1 MKSVKKFFGLFLLVA
16 LCGNAFTSPKL
27 VTNTEEIAK
36 LSETLMSTQSI
47 EEEWYKTR
55 IPEEYCNAF
64 LYNTRNNPEVR
75 LSFYSLMVHESG
87 NFKGF
92 VNKNKNGSYDYG
104 PSQLN
109 SNNIANQTFM
119 KAFAPKDMSF
129 INSTYC
135 YYMVTTINYYIALTK
150 EWGDYAFYAYNGGP
164 RAAKLKK
171 QNITSSQYRSLLK
184 NVTSYYNAVNKNIAK
199 FQKELSEYV
208 SNKRNTHVEQL
219 VHDFERAY
227 LFMLNYN
234 CGFDRVL
241 EYCKQFVS
249 YITFYYIRREDFLEL
264 KTDEFFV
271 IVNSIIGRFDKQIC

>member
-1 MKSVKKFFGLFLLVA
+1 MKSLKKFFVLILLA
-16 LCGNAFTSPKL
+16 SICGNAFTSPKL
-27 VTNTEEIAK
+27 SIDIKEVTK

-47 EEEWYKTR
+47 EEEWYKTH
-55 IPEEYCNAF
+55 IPEEYYNAF
-64 LYNTRNNPEVR
+64 IYNTRNNPEVR

-109 SNNIANQTFM
+109 SYNINNPNFM
-119 KAFAPKDMSF
+119 KVFAPKDMTY
-129 INSTYC
+129 INTKYC
-135 YYMVTTINYYIALTK
+135 YYMVTSINYYIALTK

-171 QNITSSQYRSLLK
+171 QNITSSKYRSLLK
-184 NVTSYYNAVNKNIAK
+184 NVTSYYNCVTKNINK

-208 SNKRNTHVEQL
+208 SQQRELHIEKIVAEL
-219 VHDFERAY
+219 ELAFI
-227 LFMLNYN
+227 LLLNR
-234 CGFDRVL
+234 DRSFNRL
-241 EYCKQFVS
+241 IEYTKQFVS
-249 YITFYYIRREDFLEL
+249 YSTLYYIKREDFLEL

-271 IVNSIIGRFDKQIC
+271 IVDSIIGRFDKQIC